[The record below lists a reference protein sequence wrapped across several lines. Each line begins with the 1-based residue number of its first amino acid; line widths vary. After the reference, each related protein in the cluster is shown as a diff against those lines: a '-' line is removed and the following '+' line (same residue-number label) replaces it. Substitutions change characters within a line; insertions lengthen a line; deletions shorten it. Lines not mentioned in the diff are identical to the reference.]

1 MNTKHLLS
9 IVGALAWILPTAV
22 SAQSLGLKF
31 AATDPDAATSSLNPT
46 DVAGVVPAANWNNL
60 PGQAGTDVGG
70 LFYNNAG
77 TPVASGATVTWNS
90 PNTWRS
96 GGNNAFPAG
105 PNKVLTAGY
114 LDTGNTVDNGISIT
128 VSNLDAVL
136 RTPAYDVYVYF
147 VSDSGDNRGGGYT
160 INDGV
165 NNIVKYGSTLASPTA
180 FVEDPGT
187 DIDNSID
194 GTHLRFRGLTGT
206 SFTLTSLTTLT
217 TPNGFRAPINA
228 IQIIG
233 GVSLAPG
240 PGDVNEDGFT
250 NLADYT
256 LIKNNFFLSTGVTRL
271 MGDLNI
277 DGKID
282 LSDYAQWKDNAPAA
296 VLAAI
301 GVPEPA
307 SATLVVGALLGLVG
321 VARRGRR
328 CGKSVR

>member
-9 IVGALAWILPTAV
+9 IVGALACLLPATV
-22 SAQSLGLKF
+22 SAQSLGLNF
-31 AATDPDAATSSLNPT
+31 AAADPDAATSSLNPT

-60 PGQAGTDVGG
+60 LGATGTGVGG

-77 TPVASGATVTWNS
+77 TPVASGATVTWTS

-105 PNKVLTAGY
+105 PNKILTSGY
-114 LDTGNTVDNGISIT
+114 LDTGNTAATGISIT
-128 VSNLDAVL
+128 LSNLDAAL

-147 VSDSGDNRGGGYT
+147 VSDSNANRGGAYT
-160 INDGV
+160 INDGI
-165 NNIVKYGSTLASPTA
+165 NNIVKYGSTMGSPTG
-180 FVEDPGT
+180 FVEDPGVDT
-187 DIDNSID
+187 DLTVD
-194 GTHLRFRGLTGT
+194 GNYLRFRGLTGS
-206 SFTLTSLTTLT
+206 SFTLTTNTELT

-256 LIKNNFFLSTGVTRL
+256 LIKNNFFLATGATRV
-271 MGDLNI
+271 MGDLTL

-282 LSDYAQWKDNAPAA
+282 LSDYAIWRNNAPAA
-296 VLAAI
+296 VLASL

-307 SATLVVGALLGLVG
+307 SAALAIGGVATLVGI
-321 VARRGRR
+321 ARRGRR
-328 CGKSVR
+328 RR

>member
-1 MNTKHLLS
+1 MNTKHLLA
-9 IVGALAWILPTAV
+9 IVGALAWLLPATV
-22 SAQSLGLKF
+22 NAQSLGLNF
-31 AATDPDAATSSLNPT
+31 AAGDPDAATSSLNPT
-46 DVAGVVPAANWNNL
+46 DVAGVIPAANWNNL
-60 PGQAGTDVGG
+60 LGANGTGVGG

-77 TPVASGATVTWNS
+77 TPVASGATVTWTS

-105 PNKVLTAGY
+105 PNKILTSGY
-114 LDTGNTVDNGISIT
+114 LDTGDTAANGISIT
-128 VSNLDAVL
+128 VNNLDTTL

-147 VSDSGDNRGGGYT
+147 VSDSNANRGGGYT
-160 INDGV
+160 INDGI
-165 NNIVKYGSTLASPTA
+165 NNIVKYGSSMGSPTA
-180 FVEDPGT
+180 FVEDPG
-187 DIDNSID
+187 IDADLTVD
-194 GTHLRFRGLTGT
+194 GNYLRFRGLTGS
-206 SFTLTSLTTLT
+206 SFTLTTNTTLT

-256 LIKNNFFLSTGVTRL
+256 LIKNNFFLATGATRV
-271 MGDLNI
+271 MGDLTL

-282 LSDYAQWKDNAPAA
+282 LADYTIWKNNAPAA
-296 VLAAI
+296 VLAQI

-307 SATLVVGALLGLVG
+307 SAALAVGAIFGLAG

-328 CGKSVR
+328 CGKSMC